1 MRVYTGKVLGAFLV
15 FVTLGVVGGLVG
27 FFVGHMFDSGLVRAI
42 RMTGPDGLHALQQEF
57 FDTTFIMLG
66 YIAKADGRVTESEIA
81 QAESMFAQLR
91 LTPSQRASAI
101 KRFQRGAEPQ
111 FDPSDELIRFR
122 RTASLRPQTSQ
133 TLLLF
138 LVSMGLADGRLDTA
152 EREALARVAKS
163 LGISDQILTQVINMV
178 AAQASFAGGRER
190 QQYQSQRSKIA
201 DAYRAIGVSPDV
213 DNRELKRAYRRLM
226 SENHP
231 DKLSARGVPK
241 EMVDVATERSKNITT
256 AYDLIKEF
264 RNLR

>member
-1 MRVYTGKVLGAFLV
+1 
-15 FVTLGVVGGLVG
+15 
-27 FFVGHMFDSGLVRAI
+27 
-42 RMTGPDGLHALQQEF
+42 
-57 FDTTFIMLG
+57 
-66 YIAKADGRVTESEIA
+66 
-81 QAESMFAQLR
+81 MFAQLR

-264 RNLR
+264 RDLR

>member
-1 MRVYTGKVLGAFLV
+1 
-15 FVTLGVVGGLVG
+15 
-27 FFVGHMFDSGLVRAI
+27 
-42 RMTGPDGLHALQQEF
+42 
-57 FDTTFIMLG
+57 
-66 YIAKADGRVTESEIA
+66 
-81 QAESMFAQLR
+81 
-91 LTPSQRASAI
+91 
-101 KRFQRGAEPQ
+101 
-111 FDPSDELIRFR
+111 
-122 RTASLRPQTSQ
+122 
-133 TLLLF
+133 
-138 LVSMGLADGRLDTA
+138 
-152 EREALARVAKS
+152 
-163 LGISDQILTQVINMV
+163 MV